1 MKRTF
6 TQHPAAAFAAAMF
19 APAAEPAPVAAQ
31 APAPVARTRQEI
43 ILDNAAQFQAGADR
57 ADVAAVVHEW
67 AETPDDDLEDGEG
80 LADRLMGML
89 LGLVVDGDDTDLTE
103 DEAALA
109 QTYMELA
116 ASYLVSIGVSED
128 DAVAA
133 VSEGDNEAAR
143 RVADFV
149 LSEDLDDDAIDS
161 FAFAPDEQEP
171 LFDSAEILDAAY
183 KMRTVVRGGQRMRVN
198 KRISGSVK
206 LSGAQRVALKK
217 ARARAFSAGAKM
229 KRLKSMRMRAK
240 LGLKPGA

>member
-1 MKRTF
+1 MTNRTF
-6 TQHPAAAFAAAMF
+6 TAHPAAQFAAALF
-19 APAAEPAPVAAQ
+19 APAPPAVA
-31 APAPVARTRQEI
+31 APAPAPAARTRQEL
-43 ILDNAAQFQAGADR
+43 ILDSAAQFQAGSDR
-57 ADVAAVVHEW
+57 AEVAAVVHEW
-67 AETPDDDLEDGEG
+67 AETPDDDLETGEG
-80 LADRLMGML
+80 LADRLVGML
-89 LGLVVDGDDTDLTE
+89 LGLVVDGDDEELSE

-109 QTYMELA
+109 QTYLELA
-116 ASYLVSIGVSED
+116 VSYLVSVGVSED

-133 VSEGDNEAAR
+133 ISEGDNDAAR

-149 LSEDLDDDAIDS
+149 LSEELDDEAIDA

-171 LFDSAEILDAAY
+171 LFDSATILDAAY
-183 KMRTVVRGGQRMRVN
+183 KMRTVVHGGKRMRVN
-198 KRISGSVK
+198 KRVSGSVK